1 MYIYGIMVAILTLI
15 GWSCLR
21 KKFSMGLGPVILC
34 ASIISGVVCVCVFV
48 TQYEMSGPT
57 NVWNDTVYYNSTQKS
72 FSMSEE
78 NVIGTN
84 YDLDDLDTV
93 TIRPKLKTPAVMVIR
108 HEQRRNMKL
117 LWNIGYGETV
127 KRVLLLNQKQ
137 YAVYKTFKDSLE
149 QRKDSLQK
157 TS

>member
-15 GWSCLR
+15 GWGCLR

-34 ASIISGVVCVCVFV
+34 ASIISGVICVCVFV

-57 NVWNDTVYYNSTQKS
+57 NVWNDTLYFNSTQKN

-78 NVIGTN
+78 DIIGTN
-84 YDLDDLDTV
+84 FDLEDLDTV
-93 TIRPKLKTPAVMVIR
+93 SVRPKLKTPAIMVVR
-108 HEQRRNMKL
+108 KNQRRDMRL
-117 LWNIGYGETV
+117 FWNIGYTEV
-127 KRVLLLNQKQ
+127 NKRVLLLNQKQ

-149 QRKDSLQK
+149 QRKDSL
-157 TS
+157 